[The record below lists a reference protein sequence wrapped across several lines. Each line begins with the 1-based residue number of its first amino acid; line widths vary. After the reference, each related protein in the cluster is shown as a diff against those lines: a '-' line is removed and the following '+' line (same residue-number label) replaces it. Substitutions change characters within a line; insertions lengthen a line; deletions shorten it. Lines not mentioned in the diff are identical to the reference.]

1 MPMLQF
7 HLGECESGKRNE
19 SMKAIIT
26 LTGAA
31 AMAASMIAVTVT
43 ASNNQRAE
51 AYHPP
56 VQ

>member
-1 MPMLQF
+1 MLQF

-43 ASNNQRAE
+43 APNTQRAE
-51 AYHPP
+51 AYQPP

>member
-1 MPMLQF
+1 MPQF

-26 LTGAA
+26 LTGAT

-51 AYHPP
+51 AYQPP